1 MPSTV
6 EAEET
11 IQVGHEIVVASRSPT
26 AEFEVVFEDDGTTGY
41 FYGVDSSSKEIQ
53 ILDAMH
59 IYNVASVVDK
69 ARPSLVQVAW
79 SEDGLKAALFI
90 NGYAHAVFDFAATRG
105 YCRTNFPPPSG
116 TGTWTAFDHEWSDS
130 ALDLFG

>member
-1 MPSTV
+1 MPSTIG
-6 EAEET
+6 AEET
-11 IQVGHEIVVASRSPT
+11 IQVGKESFVGSDSPT
-26 AEFEVVFEDDGTTGY
+26 THFGVFFEDDGTTGY
-41 FYGVDSSSKEIQ
+41 FYGLDTAAEEHQ

-79 SEDGLKAALFI
+79 SEDGLKAALLI
-90 NGYAHAVFDFAATRG
+90 NGYAHAVCDFAGKRG
-105 YCRTNFPPPSG
+105 YCRTNFPPPSQ
-116 TGTWTAFDHEWSDS
+116 TWAGFDHEWADS